1 MEPRKSDDIQPHLG
15 SPQRVFEAQVSWIS
29 SMALFFATVYAVLRL
44 DVLWVIFGISA
55 LSLYVLP
62 IVTLRN
68 PFAALPWEVTLLLAT
83 PMFLHISEGF
93 RYLSDNTG
101 WWSSFESLTFAFS
114 LSTIGFLLTVELE
127 MFTSVRMNRAFSVF
141 FVVMFTLAASGFWM
155 LGEYIG
161 DSVFGTDNI
170 PSNGFAMTRLAWSA
184 VGGVLMGIMY
194 ASYLKAM
201 SDKRRSLLG
210 FLSVW
215 EVTSWRRS

>member
-1 MEPRKSDDIQPHLG
+1 MESVQPNDIQAHLR
-15 SPQRVFEAQVSWIS
+15 SPQRVFEAQLSWIS
-29 SMALFFATVYAVLRL
+29 SMALFFSTVYLVLRL
-44 DVLWVIFGISA
+44 DILWVIFGISA

-62 IVTLRN
+62 IVALRN
-68 PFAALPWEVTLLLAT
+68 PFAALPWEVTLLLAA
-83 PMFLHISEGF
+83 PIFLHISDGF
-93 RYLSDNTG
+93 RALSDGTG

-161 DSVFGTDNI
+161 DSVFGTSNV
-170 PSNGFAMTRLAWSA
+170 PSNEFVMTHLAWSA
-184 VGGVLMGIMY
+184 VGGVLMGLLY

-201 SDKRRSLLG
+201 SEKRMSLLG

-215 EVTSWRRS
+215 EVSSWKRS